1 MTNREDENKI
11 LQHEMDYPKLRHVE
25 ALPVSL
31 GKSEFIM
38 LRDPEALTDKMLVL
52 PLNVFFIVSR
62 LDGKHSTRDIQ
73 VEYNRKFGELIFT
86 DKIEEL
92 INELDTALLLQ
103 NDRYRK
109 YMEFLKYEFKKD
121 TVRESNFA
129 EKGYPGDPDEL
140 RNELDQFF
148 IGLPEDDTPGSKPMG
163 IISPHIDF
171 QRGGRTYG
179 FAYRELKKSNAD
191 TFVIF
196 GTSHHD
202 LKNLF
207 ALTKKSFKT
216 PLGTLT
222 VDTDF
227 VDELT
232 SKCKTDFFTDEYAH
246 RGEHSIEFQVLMLKY
261 IFPERDIRIVPI
273 LVSAFDD
280 PAENKM
286 PMEHPVIKEFIEA
299 FRDTLKT
306 MGVKPAYI
314 AGVDFSHVGLSF
326 GDLTPPTLRQMKNLE
341 EDELKSISY
350 IEKMDADGFFTD
362 VMKDQVKRRVCGLS
376 PLYVMMKSMD
386 AERAELLE
394 YRQCCDNAGY
404 ANVGIAAMG
413 IYPQMQV

>member
-1 MTNREDENKI
+1 MTNRDDEMKI
-11 LQHEMDYPKLRHVE
+11 IQHEMEYPLIRQIE

-31 GKSEFIM
+31 GGREFIM

-52 PLNVFFIVSR
+52 PMNVFFIVSR
-62 LDGKHSTRDIQ
+62 LDGKHSVRDIQ

-86 DKIEEL
+86 EKIEEL
-92 INELDTALLLQ
+92 VNELDTALLLE

-109 YMEFLKYEFKKD
+109 YMEFLKHEFKKD
-121 TVRESNFA
+121 TLREANFA
-129 EKGYPGDPDEL
+129 GKGYPEDPDEL

-148 IGLPEDDTPGSKPMG
+148 IGLPEDETPDSKPLG

-179 FAYRELKKSNAD
+179 FAYRELKKSDAD

-216 PLGTLT
+216 PLGTIP

-227 VDELT
+227 VNKLV
-232 SKCKTDFFTDEYAH
+232 SKSKTDFFLDEYAH
-246 RGEHSIEFQVLMLKY
+246 RGEHSIEFQAVMLKH
-261 IFPERDIRIVPI
+261 IFPERDIRIIPI
-273 LVSAFDD
+273 LVSAFDLLCEKTT
-280 PAENKM
+280 PL
-286 PMEHPVIKEFIEA
+286 EHPVIKEFTDA
-299 FRDTLKT
+299 FRETLKS
-306 MGVKPAYI
+306 MDRKPAFI

-326 GDLTPPTLRQMKNLE
+326 GDMVPPTLRMMKNLE
-341 EDELKSISY
+341 EDELKSISF

-362 VMKDQVKRRVCGLS
+362 VMKDQAKRRVCGLS
-376 PLYVMMKSMD
+376 PLYVMMKSMG
-386 AERAELLE
+386 AKSAKLLE
-394 YRQCCDNAGY
+394 YRQCCDNNGF

-413 IYPQMQV
+413 FYM